1 MGFSDKHIP
10 TLEGK
15 VAERFL
21 EKAKQNEEGANNV
34 DFSKQIKSFEKIMQ
48 NSQQSDKY
56 EKDSK

>member
-21 EKAKQNEEGANNV
+21 EKAKQNEEGDNNV
-34 DFSKQIKSFEKIMQ
+34 DFSEQIKSFEKIMQ
-48 NSQQSDKY
+48 NSQWSNKY
-56 EKDSK
+56 EADSK

>member
-48 NSQQSDKY
+48 NSQWSNKY
-56 EKDSK
+56 EADSK